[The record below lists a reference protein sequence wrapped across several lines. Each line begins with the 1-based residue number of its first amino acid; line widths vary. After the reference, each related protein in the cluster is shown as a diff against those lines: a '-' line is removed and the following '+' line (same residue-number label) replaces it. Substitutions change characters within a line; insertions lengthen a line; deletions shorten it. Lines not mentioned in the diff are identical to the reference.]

1 MQQILFLIHILAAVG
16 LIALVLMQH
25 GKGADAGAA
34 FGSGASQTMF
44 GSIGSMPFLIKVTA
58 LFAAV
63 FFASS
68 LALGYVTAKQ
78 VKAPQGTSISAPIQ
92 SDTNRHIPIPDDDA

>member
-1 MQQILFLIHILAAVG
+1 MQQIIFIIHVLAAFA
-16 LIALVLMQH
+16 LIGLVLMQH

-44 GSIGSMPFLIKVTA
+44 GSIGSMPFLIKVTGA
-58 LFAAV
+58 IAAI

-68 LALGYVTAKQ
+68 LALGYLNAKAVKQ
-78 VKAPQGTSISAPIQ
+78 VNAL
-92 SDTNRHIPIPDDDA
+92 PIPAQEAPVTVPDKVTK